1 MKFINLHSSDPSV
14 EGSQAGGY
22 ESYAAVPMDSVRWED
37 GRNVDHISFPEAT
50 GGVVT
55 LSYVAV
61 TDDDGRVL
69 RAGPL
74 IRPLY
79 VETGITPRFVAGEMD
94 FNEDDEM
101 NSTEPPAVAGR
112 VKRGVRPRVPT
123 RAEVDARAAERE
135 RWTDEANHMAK
146 EWETCRPFDA
156 SVSMAL
162 RELVR
167 RVCVPHNVAEQE

>member
-1 MKFINLHSSDPSV
+1 MKFINLHSSDPVV

-22 ESYAAVPMDSVRWED
+22 ESYAAFPMDSVRWKA

-79 VETGITPRFVAGEMD
+79 VETGITPQIPAGALVI
-94 FNEDDEM
+94 NEDDEM
-101 NSTEPPAVAGR
+101 NSTEPPAVAGP
-112 VKRGVRPRVPT
+112 VERGVRRHS
-123 RAEVDARAAERE
+123 ED
-135 RWTDEANHMAK
+135 
-146 EWETCRPFDA
+146 
-156 SVSMAL
+156 
-162 RELVR
+162 
-167 RVCVPHNVAEQE
+167 